1 MGPQKIRQ
9 CLPNRAWELGG
20 TVWWKSFEFENT
32 QFAKILSDF
41 NSFKI
46 SYITSGRGH
55 SVLPDCFSNPFDCY
69 CKWSHVL
76 TSNIYSK
83 SILRDYRSTCSQSR
97 YIEYFPSY
105 EIVTNPR
112 MYSSAFADNLRSVR
126 NEAIEIVI
134 GHSFAEHIPE
144 NADVGEACAQAPVKT
159 LEDSQCEEAL
169 MEAFGQ

>member
-1 MGPQKIRQ
+1 MKIFLNLRM
-9 CLPNRAWELGG
+9 PNLRKYYLIS
-20 TVWWKSFEFENT
+20 T
-32 QFAKILSDF
+32 
-41 NSFKI
+41 SFKI
-46 SYITSGRGH
+46 SYITSRRR
-55 SVLPDCFSNPFDCY
+55 PFKCLLTASPVPLTATASG
-69 CKWSHVL
+69 SHVL

-83 SILRDYRSTCSQSR
+83 SILREITGQLATNQDH
-97 YIEYFPSY
+97 IEYFPSY

-169 MEAFGQ
+169 MEAFDSKKSRDWPIS